1 MLWIAPL
8 LKICFFRF
16 YAEGIKLSCTT
27 CLVEALTTQ
36 CGIVIKV
43 IILTLS
49 TTLSC
54 SSILIHILDS
64 WFILTLHQENFKWT
78 IAQKSSTLLG
88 PAYLIGRFI
97 SPFELGWFYTPFTQ
111 AWYWAVCYP
120 GWSLATIVE
129 VHLPISGPIT
139 NLSPRCLVTLADP

>member
-1 MLWIAPL
+1 MNCPL
-8 LKICFFRF
+8 LKICSFRF
-16 YAEGIKLSCTT
+16 YAKGIELSWTICR
-27 CLVEALTTQ
+27 VEALTTQ

-64 WFILTLHQENFKWT
+64 WFILTLHQENSSGL
-78 IAQKSSTLLG
+78 IAQKRSTLLG

-97 SPFELGWFYTPFTQ
+97 SLISLIGLSLSCLHPGL
-111 AWYWAVCYP
+111 VLSSLLP
-120 GWSLATIVE
+120 GWNLTTIVE
-129 VHLPISGPIT
+129 VINQPISGPIKI
-139 NLSPRCLVTLADP
+139 LSPRCLVTSADP

>member
-1 MLWIAPL
+1 MLWIAPCS
-8 LKICFFRF
+8 KSVFFRF
-16 YAEGIKLSCTT
+16 YAKGIKLSWTICR
-27 CLVEALTTQ
+27 VEALTTQ

-88 PAYLIGRFI
+88 PAYLFGRLI
-97 SPFELGWFYTPFTQ
+97 SLWFEVILYRTHPGLVMSSLLSRMEPH
-111 AWYWAVCYP
+111 CYSR
-120 GWSLATIVE
+120 GELN
-129 VHLPISGPIT
+129 HLWPKYKS
-139 NLSPRCLVTLADP
+139 SPRCLVTSADP

>member
-1 MLWIAPL
+1 M
-8 LKICFFRF
+8 
-16 YAEGIKLSCTT
+16 
-27 CLVEALTTQ
+27 EALTTQ

-88 PAYLIGRFI
+88 PAYLIGRFVSLWLGVILYCLHPGLVLSSLLSRMEPRYHSSGELTHLWPNHKSFSKVPGNI
-97 SPFELGWFYTPFTQ
+97 SRPL
-111 AWYWAVCYP
+111 
-120 GWSLATIVE
+120 
-129 VHLPISGPIT
+129 
-139 NLSPRCLVTLADP
+139 TLLRAKLCGKSS

>member
-27 CLVEALTTQ
+27 CLVEALSTQ

-43 IILTLS
+43 IISTLS

-54 SSILIHILDS
+54 SSILIHILYS
-64 WFILTLHQENFKWT
+64 WFILNLHQENSKWT
-78 IAQKSSTLLG
+78 IRPETLNLARPSLSYWQVHKSLIWGDSICLHPGLVMSSLLSRMEPCYYSRG
-88 PAYLIGRFI
+88 
-97 SPFELGWFYTPFTQ
+97 ELTHPWPNHK
-111 AWYWAVCYP
+111 
-120 GWSLATIVE
+120 S
-129 VHLPISGPIT
+129 
-139 NLSPRCLVTLADP
+139 SPRCLVTSADP